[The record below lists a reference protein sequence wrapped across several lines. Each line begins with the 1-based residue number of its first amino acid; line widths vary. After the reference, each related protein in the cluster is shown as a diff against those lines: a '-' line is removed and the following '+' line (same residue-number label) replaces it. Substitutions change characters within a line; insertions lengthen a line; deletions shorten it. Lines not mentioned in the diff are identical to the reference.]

1 MAVTLSAGVRQNLLS
16 LQQTADLMASTQN
29 RLATG
34 KKVNSALDNPAN
46 FFTSQGLQNR
56 AGDLNSLLDSIGLA
70 QKTLQ
75 AADQGLTSLTKLVQS
90 AKSIAQQARSVSQPA
105 IPYAAVNSAGTADIT
120 TEAVGS
126 FTTSAAHPATYTG
139 GTISFTVNVDGA
151 DVNLTTAAIAD
162 DSDGATVA
170 AAINAA
176 ITGNATTNGRVTADF
191 GTTTANRLTIAADD
205 ADVDIEITASALT
218 ASLGLTADAST
229 DRAVNSTNLL
239 DGLAGL
245 DGQALTVTAN
255 GGNAVTVNFGSDTGE
270 VSTLAELTTAL
281 TGSGV
286 SASIVT
292 SGGNDVLQLT
302 VAATTNGTQTS
313 LAVSGSAA
321 ATFGLSTTTATGTA
335 GAPTTTDAS
344 RADYQS
350 QFNALLTQIDQLAKD
365 TSFNGVNLLNG
376 DDLKVVFNEKGTSS
390 LTISGVTFDAA
401 GLGLTAVSGTGF
413 QTNANIDTTLA
424 SVDTALNTL
433 RTQASSFGS
442 SLTTVQTRQDFT
454 KSLITTLQT
463 GADSLVLADTNEE
476 GANLLAL
483 QTRQQLSTTALSLA
497 NQANQAVL
505 RLF

>member
-105 IPYAAVNSAGTADIT
+105 IPYAAINSAGTADIT
-120 TEAVGS
+120 AEAVGS
-126 FTTSAAHPATYTG
+126 FTTGAAHPATYTG
-139 GTISFTVNVDGA
+139 GTISFTVNVDGT

-218 ASLGLTADAST
+218 ASLGLTTDAST
-229 DRAVNSTNLL
+229 DRAIDSTNLL

-245 DGQALTVTAN
+245 DGQSLTVTAN
-255 GGNAVTVNFGSDTGE
+255 GGSAVTVNFGSDTGE
-270 VSTLAELTTAL
+270 VSTMAELTTAL

-286 SASIVT
+286 SAAIVA
-292 SGGNDVLQLT
+292 SGSDNVLQLT
-302 VAATTNGTQTS
+302 VAATSGTQNS

-321 ATFGLSTTTATGTA
+321 ATFGVSTTTATGTA

-424 SVDTALNTL
+424 SIDTALNTL

-463 GADSLVLADTNEE
+463 GADALVLADTNEE